1 MLRTFHVDMKL
12 DHIVPLLLLAVLALG
27 CSQLRDMTGQGN
39 TSNSEPS
46 NTAVPPDGS
55 ASDSAG
61 VAPTG
66 DPTAD
71 INRMADAFLEQ
82 RSFRATMM
90 GSGTTPLNI
99 EFEYVSPDRF
109 RIRNSQGPETVIIG
123 KDLYLEM
130 NGRWQKMP
138 GGLGASIPDIRK
150 AWDKEGRKWIS
161 DAKYVG
167 EDSVN
172 GTPASVYTYHNKGAE
187 GVGENDSKIWI
198 SKANGL
204 PVRIEANYKSG
215 TLKSMRIEY
224 FYDENISIEPPTD

>member
-1 MLRTFHVDMKL
+1 MKI
-12 DHIVPLLLLAVLALG
+12 DHLFPLIVLAALALG
-27 CSQLRDMTGQGN
+27 CSQIRDLAGEGNATNTG
-39 TSNSEPS
+39 TSS
-46 NTAVPPDGS
+46 NTAEPANGT

-61 VAPTG
+61 IAPSG

-82 RSFRATMM
+82 RSFRATMV
-90 GSGTTPLNI
+90 GSGTTPVNI
-99 EFEYVSPDRF
+99 EFEYISPDRF
-109 RIRNSQGPETVIIG
+109 RIKNAQGPETVIIG

-167 EDSVN
+167 EETVN
-172 GTPASVYTYHNKGAE
+172 GKLTSVYTYHNKGAE
-187 GVGENDSKIWI
+187 GVGENDSKMWI
-198 SKANGL
+198 SKADGL

-215 TLKSMRIEY
+215 TLKSMQIDY

>member
-1 MLRTFHVDMKL
+1 MKI
-12 DHIVPLLLLAVLALG
+12 DHLFPLIVLAALALG
-27 CSQLRDMTGQGN
+27 CSQIRDLAGEGNATNTG
-39 TSNSEPS
+39 TSA
-46 NTAVPPDGS
+46 NTAEPANGT

-61 VAPTG
+61 IAPSG

-82 RSFRATMM
+82 RSFRATMV
-90 GSGTTPLNI
+90 GSGTTPVNI
-99 EFEYVSPDRF
+99 EFEYISPDRF
-109 RIRNSQGPETVIIG
+109 RIKNAQGPETVIIG

-167 EDSVN
+167 EETVN
-172 GTPASVYTYHNKGAE
+172 GKLTSVYTYHNKGAE
-187 GVGENDSKIWI
+187 GVGENDSKMWI
-198 SKANGL
+198 SKADGL

-215 TLKSMRIEY
+215 TLKSMQIDY